1 MKRMLSLICVLGLL
15 VLTACGGGAAPSAP
29 ADPLPVSILHGL
41 PTVDSLREVS
51 AGEPVPRFSLADAFL
66 AGASQQT
73 TGGTSGGSLL
83 FQPDFPGSGPAWA
96 IYGLDLS
103 SYNGPDEATLQ
114 WTTEPA
120 GGQLY
125 IGVANFSSSRWDW
138 QLADDPSQLSVPT
151 DAAHRGPSGRL
162 FLSVLVMGSAEAEL
176 DWLRIG
182 GNISPVVELFADL
195 STGSVPLSVT
205 LTAVASDLDGEII
218 LFSFDELGDGNFV
231 TNGTTAEWSV
241 TYTDPGVFL
250 PVVKVNDNE
259 GGESTAETR
268 IGAGWI
274 HSYGEAGY
282 DSAGDCIQGPD
293 GTLLHTGLANSW
305 GQGGNEC
312 ALLSWD
318 ATGQPGMQFCFGT
331 SNGET
336 FNSIRRN
343 DNGEILMCG
352 SMFDSGSFSNSPVLM
367 KCDSA
372 GDIVYQKQ
380 MLTQNGTTVN
390 GAIIAPNGIVTFAGA
405 NRKDDVSGIDLVRI
419 GTNGIVATQRRYE
432 AAGSLLS
439 PQLYRDS
446 GNNTYL
452 LCSESSAD
460 GSDLR
465 VIVLS
470 PTLELI
476 WSKVHHTIGDF
487 RLGEALIAGNSL
499 VICGGLNS
507 PIEGESGPIVFS
519 VTAAEGNLEW
529 QSRLDFGGQGTW
541 LGLTRQEATGDLFLV
556 GGIPN
561 QDVSDPAS
569 CGIIGRC
576 SANGVIQEVQAFN
589 QANFNNSFDGIVEA
603 PDGSF
608 YITGTGPDNNGSWY
622 EPDFLQFL
630 ESANWTTQPLTFKVS
645 TVGVVDWT
653 ALRSDLD
660 VPAPVLDSGGG
671 SNDMLVMRWFQP

>member
-15 VLTACGGGAAPSAP
+15 VLTACGGSTAPSAP
-29 ADPLPVSILHGL
+29 ADPLPVSTLHGL

-73 TGGTSGGSLL
+73 TGGAAAGSLL

-120 GGQLY
+120 EGQLY
-125 IGVANFSSSRWDW
+125 IGVANFDSSRWDW
-138 QLADDPSQLSVPT
+138 QLAADPVQLSVPT
-151 DAAHRGPSGRL
+151 DAAHRSPSGRL

-182 GNISPVVELFADL
+182 GNIPPVVELFADNT
-195 STGSVPLSVT
+195 SGSVPFAVT
-205 LTAVASDLDGEII
+205 LTAVASDLDGAIS

-231 TNGTTAEWSV
+231 TNGTTAEWNV
-241 TYTDPGVFL
+241 TYTDPGL
-250 PVVKVNDNE
+250 YMPVVKVNDGE
-259 GGESTAETR
+259 GGEAMAAAR
-268 IGAGWI
+268 VGAGWI

-282 DSAGDCIQGPD
+282 DSAAACIPGPG

-318 ATGQPGMQFCFGT
+318 ASGLPGLQFCFGT

-336 FNSIRRN
+336 FIGIQRN
-343 DNGEILMCG
+343 DSGDILMCG
-352 SMFDSGSFSNSPVLM
+352 SVFDFGSFSNSPVLL
-367 KCDSA
+367 KSDSA
-372 GDIVYQKQ
+372 GNIIYQKQ
-380 MLTQNGTTVN
+380 MLTLNGTSDN
-390 GAIIAPNGIVTFAGA
+390 GAVLAPNGVVTFAGA
-405 NRKDDVSGIDLVRI
+405 NRKDDISGIDLVRI
-419 GTNGIVATQRRYE
+419 GTNGIVVTQRRYE
-432 AAGSLLS
+432 AAESLLS

-452 LCSESSAD
+452 LCTESSAD
-460 GSDLR
+460 GNDLR

-470 PTLELI
+470 PTLELV
-476 WSKVHHTIGDF
+476 WSSVHHTIGDF
-487 RLGEALIAGNSL
+487 RLGDAVIAGNSL
-499 VICGGLNS
+499 VICGSLES
-507 PIEGESGPIVFS
+507 PIEGESGAIVFS
-519 VTAAEGNLEW
+519 VSAAEGNLEW
-529 QSRLDFGGQGTW
+529 QNRLDFSGQSGW
-541 LGLTRQEATGDLFLV
+541 LGLSRQEASGDLFLV
-556 GGIPN
+556 GSIPN
-561 QDVSDPAS
+561 QDVSDTTA

-589 QANFNNSFDGIVEA
+589 QANFNNNFDDIAEA

-622 EPDFLQFL
+622 EPDFLQFS
-630 ESANWTTQPLTFKVS
+630 ESANWTTQPLTFKPS

-653 ALRSDLD
+653 AVRSDLD

-671 SNDMLVMRWFQP
+671 GNDMLVMRWFQP